1 MKRNVKLM
9 LMALEIG
16 TTVSWGGVL
25 MLMLIMI
32 QQRTRTH

>member
-16 TTVSWGGVL
+16 TTVLWGVL